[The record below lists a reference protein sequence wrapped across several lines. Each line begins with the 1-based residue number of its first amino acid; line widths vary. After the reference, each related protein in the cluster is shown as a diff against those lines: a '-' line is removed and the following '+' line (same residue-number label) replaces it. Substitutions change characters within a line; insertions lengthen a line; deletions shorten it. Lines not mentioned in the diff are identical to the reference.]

1 MPEIAPGSA
10 SRDGGAVRA
19 GTRASRLA
27 LWQTEH
33 VIARLSQAWPA
44 LSFERVH
51 VRTLGDRI
59 TDVPLPRIGDRGL
72 FTREL
77 EEELRRGAI
86 DFAVHSLKD
95 LPTEQPDG
103 LALGAVLARE
113 DPREVL
119 VSRDGRRLADLPPGA
134 RLGTSSLRRRAQLR
148 ALRRDLVIADI
159 RGNVPT
165 RIEKVRR
172 GEYDATVLAMAGL
185 HRLDLTDAVAEVFP
199 EEMMVPAPGQGAL
212 AVQVRA
218 ADDRLQRIVAAID
231 DVGARFATA
240 AERRVLSALEGG
252 CQAPIGALATWV
264 TAGRLRLVAIV
275 AAMDGARVLRAAD
288 ERAVA
293 DGPEALALGDA
304 VAGALARQGAH
315 ALIQEAR
322 QLAGAGDLA

>member
-1 MPEIAPGSA
+1 MPEVVPGLP
-10 SRDGGAVRA
+10 SRDEGAVRA

-27 LWQTEH
+27 LWQTEY
-33 VIARLSQAWPA
+33 VIERLSRAWPA
-44 LSFERVH
+44 LSFERVQ

-77 EEELRRGAI
+77 EEGLRRGTI

-103 LALGAVLARE
+103 LTLAAVLARE

-119 VSRDGRRLADLPPGA
+119 VSRERRRLADLPPGA
-134 RLGTSSLRRRAQLR
+134 RLGTSSLRRRAQVL
-148 ALRRDLVIADI
+148 ALRPDLVIADI

-172 GEYDATVLAMAGL
+172 GEYDATLLAMAGL
-185 HRLDLTDAVAEVFP
+185 HRLDLMDAVAEVFP
-199 EEMMVPAPGQGAL
+199 EEAMLPAPGQGAL

-218 ADDRLQRIVAAID
+218 GDARLQRIVAAID
-231 DVGARFATA
+231 DAGARFATA

-275 AAMDGARVLRAAD
+275 AAVDGARVLRAVDDRDVAD
-288 ERAVA
+288 ES
-293 DGPEALALGDA
+293 EAQTLGDA
-304 VAGALARQGAH
+304 VAETLARQGAQ

-322 QLAGAGDLA
+322 QLAGTGDLA